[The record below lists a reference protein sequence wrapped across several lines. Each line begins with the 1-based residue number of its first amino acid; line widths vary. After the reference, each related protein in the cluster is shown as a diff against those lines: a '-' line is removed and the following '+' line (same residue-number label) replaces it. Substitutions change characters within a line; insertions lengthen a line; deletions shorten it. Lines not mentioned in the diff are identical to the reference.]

1 MTGPVHGDLIPVPE
15 MFDSELNEATAE
27 RMSHSVF
34 RRRYSRHQEDD
45 EADDQRSVFCRTC
58 RSNHRLT
65 YQIMGDFLPDDD
77 HPDYERLVGNIEQKR
92 KALEQ
97 RYPPTLDYLIF
108 YHRLAEVALLSSLLC

>member
-1 MTGPVHGDLIPVPE
+1 MQSTRWHLAADSPSANGHYHLHDDSDLDKHGDLIPVPE

-27 RMSHSVF
+27 RMS
-34 RRRYSRHQEDD
+34 
-45 EADDQRSVFCRTC
+45 T
-58 RSNHRLT
+58 
-65 YQIMGDFLPDDD
+65 LPQH

-108 YHRLAEVALLSSLLC
+108 YHRLAEVALLSNLLC